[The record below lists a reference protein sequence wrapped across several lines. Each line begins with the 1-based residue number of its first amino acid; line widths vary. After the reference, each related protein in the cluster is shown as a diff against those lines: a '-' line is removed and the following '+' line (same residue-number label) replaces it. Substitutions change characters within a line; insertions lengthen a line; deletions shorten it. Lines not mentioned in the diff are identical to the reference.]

1 MSKALSE
8 ITKEALDLSASQRLT
23 LARILIEL
31 SDSNDDFSPAVDEEW
46 DLEITRRLDLVR
58 AGRAQSRPFDA
69 VMADVNRRFAA

>member
-31 SDSNDDFSPAVDEEW
+31 SDENDDFSPSVDEKW
-46 DLEITRRLDLVR
+46 DLEISRRLNLVR
-58 AGRAQSRPFDA
+58 AGEALSRPFDE
-69 VMADVNRRFAA
+69 VMADVDRRFAA